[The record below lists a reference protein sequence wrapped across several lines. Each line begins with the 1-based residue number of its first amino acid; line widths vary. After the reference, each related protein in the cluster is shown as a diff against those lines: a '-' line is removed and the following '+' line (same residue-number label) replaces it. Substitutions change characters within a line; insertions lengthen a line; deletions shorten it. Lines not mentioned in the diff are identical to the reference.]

1 MEYISKSNI
10 AKMVGNTLV
19 NTSTTERC
27 KKIISWSWEML
38 GSILIMMGS
47 PIQVKGLDFEND
59 CKDKITAKL
68 TEKEFTLVLD
78 LDETLIHS
86 DMERTSF
93 LDEEILVKIGNTI
106 EKYYVKIRPFARDF
120 LKALS
125 KYFELVIFTA
135 ALKEYADKVIDYL
148 DPSGFIKRRYYR
160 DSCTKK
166 DGVFYKDLTKINS
179 NLDKTFIID
188 NSSSGMSLNPQ
199 NGILIKSWYN
209 DLKDQELKTYEAML
223 KKNVK
228 PKENIVKCISQMKR
242 KYPKNVLN

>member
-10 AKMVGNTLV
+10 AKMVGNTLA
-19 NTSTTERC
+19 NTSATERC

-47 PIQVKGLDFEND
+47 PISVKGLDSDDE
-59 CKDKITAKL
+59 CKDKITVKE
-68 TEKEFTLVLD
+68 TQKEFTLVLD

-93 LDEEILVKIGNTI
+93 LDEEILVKIGNNI

-125 KYFELVIFTA
+125 KYFELVVFTA
-135 ALKEYADKVIDYL
+135 AIKEYADKVIDYL
-148 DPSGFIKRRYYR
+148 DPCGFIKRRFYR

-166 DGVFYKDLTKINS
+166 DGVFYKDLTKVNS

-188 NSSSGMSLNPQ
+188 NSFSGMQLNPQ

-209 DLKDQELKTYEAML
+209 DLKDQELKIYEAML
-223 KKNVK
+223 KKYVK
-228 PKENIVKCISQMKR
+228 SKDNIIKSISQMKR